1 MQDGR
6 DMEVLVDMTNHEV
19 KGRSTSKLEV
29 RYQDNERILNGAA
42 INGAK
47 VDGSHSFAPPSLAQ
61 ANLQAMKPNGVEY
74 PQEMYVRNE
83 ERDHSH
89 RRASSPMMPAFMVS
103 APGKVIVFGE
113 HAVVHGKAAMAA
125 AISLRSYLLVT
136 SLSKSRRT
144 VSLRFPDISLDH
156 TWNIDSLPWASFA
169 SPSKKKFYYDLVTS
183 LDPELVEAMK
193 PHVAQ
198 VSLHMPEDVRK
209 IHQSAAS
216 AFLYLFLSLSSQSS
230 SACVYT
236 LRSTIPIG
244 AGLGS
249 SASIC
254 VCLSAALLLQIRI
267 LAGPHRD
274 QPKTEA
280 ELQLERI
287 NRWAFVGEMCIHG
300 NPSGVDN
307 TVSSGGKA
315 VLFKR
320 KDYQKPPIVTPLRNF
335 PELPLMLVNTRQSRS
350 TAVEVA
356 KVGALKKAHPLVTEL
371 MLDSIDQV
379 TESAHQLISSSSS
392 SSASTH
398 YDDAFLQHLG
408 ELIRINHGLLVSLGV
423 SHPRLERIR
432 ELVDHAGIGW
442 TKLTGA
448 GGGGCAITM
457 LRPDVNADIFGQV
470 QSKLD
475 SEGFEIYETTLGGDG
490 VGVLWPAVLKNGTNE
505 EGGEEID
512 QDKFLN
518 AIGIDGV
525 ERLVGVGVEERREG
539 WQFWRT

>member
-1 MQDGR
+1 
-6 DMEVLVDMTNHEV
+6 
-19 KGRSTSKLEV
+19 
-29 RYQDNERILNGAA
+29 
-42 INGAK
+42 
-47 VDGSHSFAPPSLAQ
+47 
-61 ANLQAMKPNGVEY
+61 
-74 PQEMYVRNE
+74 
-83 ERDHSH
+83 
-89 RRASSPMMPAFMVS
+89 
-103 APGKVIVFGE
+103 
-113 HAVVHGKAAMAA
+113 MAA

-144 VSLRFPDISLDH
+144 VTLRFPDISLDH
-156 TWNIDSLPWASFA
+156 TWNIDSLPWATFA

-183 LDPELVEAMK
+183 LDPELVEAMT

-274 QPKTEA
+274 QPKAEA

-315 VLFKR
+315 VVFKR
-320 KDYQKPPIVTPLRNF
+320 EDYQKPPIVTSLRNF

-350 TAVEVA
+350 TAIEVA
-356 KVGALKKAHPLVTEL
+356 KVCALKKAHPVVTDL
-371 MLDSIDQV
+371 MLESIDKV
-379 TESAHQLISSSSS
+379 TESAHQLLSSSSS
-392 SSASTH
+392 KH
-398 YDDAFLQHLG
+398 HDEAFLQHLG

-457 LRPDVNADIFGQV
+457 LRPDVDANVFKQL
-470 QSKLD
+470 QSRLV
-475 SEGFEIYETTLGGDG
+475 SEEFEIYETTLGGDG
-490 VGVLWPAVLKNGTNE
+490 VGVLWPAVLKNGTDE

-518 AIGIDGV
+518 AIGNDGV
-525 ERLVGVGVEERREG
+525 EKLVGVGVEERREG